1 MSSNVNIHIIS
12 EIVLMVMCTR
22 SKCNNGHKLF
32 SFQNKKMSKRS
43 RLCSS
48 DLVDESSPTDKD
60 IIRTKEMEIDEKNEE
75 IKRLK
80 SRIESKDWE
89 KNFLN
94 FLIER
99 KVVSQSDEIDSPKN
113 RIVKPRKALD
123 KKEEVDNQKLES
135 ELDILAEK
143 NKEVEYF
150 KEQMEVFKK
159 AEELTAKKLGE
170 EMAELKLKWS
180 RYEAAQ
186 NAEIKGLMNR
196 CREQQK
202 EINQLGNALE
212 KQELDND
219 KELTKLRK
227 DLDEKEVMKSELK
240 MKVGKQKKEMEDLT
254 KKIELHDGFVAKLK
268 NRIECPVCLGV
279 PSEAPVFSCP
289 NGHMICNRCKMDTCP
304 TCKEAMGQD
313 KSLLAV
319 TILENIEHECSI
331 DGCEETLSFEDL
343 GNHVRDCEHRVVR
356 CPYAGC
362 VKTMPLMDLMKH
374 LSTRCC
380 MFIKDCEE
388 NGRGSHLFYVNN
400 FFNDRNWKI
409 GIFKYRGLDFA
420 IKMDHANGYLNICL
434 LMFKSEARCAKYKLE
449 IIVHCADSTPE
460 DASVSYISRGAPGS
474 VDQGRDRVKQLRLT
488 VSDEAMRTILQK
500 ENYHDKFKVSVNI
513 I

>member
-1 MSSNVNIHIIS
+1 MVVNSDYQLILTNFNYNRITRIMFTGLS
-12 EIVLMVMCTR
+12 RTPRYSLLLLVMCTR
-22 SKCNNGHKLF
+22 SKCNNGNKLF

-48 DLVDESSPTDKD
+48 DLVDESSQTDKD
-60 IIRTKEMEIDEKNEE
+60 IIRTKEMEIDE
-75 IKRLK
+75 
-80 SRIESKDWE
+80 
-89 KNFLN
+89 
-94 FLIER
+94 
-99 KVVSQSDEIDSPKN
+99 
-113 RIVKPRKALD
+113 
-123 KKEEVDNQKLES
+123 KEEVDNQKLES

-159 AEELTAKKLGE
+159 AEELTAKRLGE

-180 RYEAAQ
+180 CYEAAQ
-186 NAEIKGLMNR
+186 NAEIFFFSETQKGLMNQ

-227 DLDEKEVMKSELK
+227 DLEEKEVMKSELK

-268 NRIECPVCLGV
+268 NQIECPVCLGV

-319 TILENIEHECSI
+319 TILENIDHECSI
-331 DGCEETLSFEDL
+331 YGCEETLSFEDL

-356 CPYAGC
+356 CPFAGC
-362 VKTMPLMDLMKH
+362 DETMPLMDLMKH
-374 LSTRCC
+374 LNDSKKCC

-388 NGRGSHLFYVNN
+388 NGSGFTHLVYVNN
-400 FFNDRNWKI
+400 FFKDRIWKI
-409 GIFKYRGLDFA
+409 GIFKYQGVAFA
-420 IKMDHANGYLNICL
+420 IKMDHANGNLNVSL
-434 LMFKSEARCAKYKLE
+434 LMFKSEAKCAKYKLE
-449 IIVHCADSTPE
+449 IIAHCADSTPHQ
-460 DASVSYISRGAPGS
+460 DASFSYICRGAPGS
-474 VDQGRDRVKQLRLT
+474 VDQEWDRLKQVRLT
-488 VSDEAMRTILQK
+488 VSDEAMRTILK
-500 ENYHDKFKVSVNI
+500 KKNNHDQFKISFNI

>member
-1 MSSNVNIHIIS
+1 
-12 EIVLMVMCTR
+12 
-22 SKCNNGHKLF
+22 
-32 SFQNKKMSKRS
+32 MSKRS

-60 IIRTKEMEIDEKNEE
+60 IIRTKEMEIDE
-75 IKRLK
+75 
-80 SRIESKDWE
+80 
-89 KNFLN
+89 
-94 FLIER
+94 
-99 KVVSQSDEIDSPKN
+99 
-113 RIVKPRKALD
+113 
-123 KKEEVDNQKLES
+123 KEEVDNQKLES

-159 AEELTAKKLGE
+159 AEELTAKRLGE

-180 RYEAAQ
+180 VYEAAQ
-186 NAEIKGLMNR
+186 NAEIFFFSETQKGLMNQ

-227 DLDEKEVMKSELK
+227 DLEEKEVMKSELK

-268 NRIECPVCLGV
+268 NQIECPVCLGV

-319 TILENIEHECSI
+319 TILENIDHECSI

-374 LSTRCC
+374 LSKKCC

-388 NGRGSHLFYVNN
+388 NGSGFTHLFYVNN

-409 GIFKYRGLDFA
+409 GIFKYRGMAFA

-434 LMFKSEARCAKYKLE
+434 LMFKSDAKCAKYKLE

-460 DASVSYISRGAPGS
+460 DASFLYISRGAPGS
-474 VDQGRDRVKQLRLT
+474 VDQEGDRLKQVRLT
-488 VSDEAMRTILQK
+488 VSDEAMRTILK
-500 ENYHDKFKVSVNI
+500 KKNNHDQFKISFNMI
-513 I
+513 